1 MHLLFVLNEGLSH
14 INLLLKR
21 TLEHTDQYRC
31 VLTPSVRDLHFICVS
46 FENFVEEMKNNILS
60 PHVKFHKQNFES
72 QLNNL
77 IEYFLKLNDTEREF
91 DVSIA

>member
-1 MHLLFVLNEGLSH
+1 
-14 INLLLKR
+14 
-21 TLEHTDQYRC
+21 
-31 VLTPSVRDLHFICVS
+31 
-46 FENFVEEMKNNILS
+46 MKNNILS